1 MKPSEALLVHRATI
15 HQIVQRHHAEN
26 PRIFGSAARG
36 NDRDGSDLDIL
47 VDPLPGMTL
56 FDVGGIIDEL
66 EKLLGVPVDVL
77 TPGALSPALSESV
90 SRDLREI

>member
-1 MKPSEALLVHRATI
+1 MKPSQALQVHRDTI
-15 HQIVQRHHAEN
+15 HQIVQRYHAEN
-26 PRIFGSAARG
+26 PRIFGSVARG
-36 NDRDGSDLDIL
+36 NDQDGSDLDIL

-77 TPGALSPALSESV
+77 TPGALSPAISESV
-90 SRDLREI
+90 RRDLREI